1 LKNKQNPFIFLATY
15 WNLSSKSVEVR
26 AFFVHEKF
34 VVNVKIIFFR
44 STFDENSAVKETL
57 QAGPGP
63 EVRKSALFS
72 GEDLEIFISA
82 YAVENQVPALVLKCV
97 ALTTQPSPT
106 NNFFSLLLFTMV
118 VILDHMPFRTYSK
131 VPQQQQ
137 IPPSALSF

>member
-1 LKNKQNPFIFLATY
+1 M
-15 WNLSSKSVEVR
+15 
-26 AFFVHEKF
+26 HEKF

-72 GEDLEIFISA
+72 GEDHEILISA

-97 ALTTQPSPT
+97 CTDNPAFPYKL
-106 NNFFSLLLFTMV
+106 FFSLLLFTMV

-131 VPQQQQ
+131 VPRKQQ